1 MILILDFDEDSG
13 LQDINGNWL
22 KSSVYGCF
30 WIILQDNKKV
40 EFIEAWYT
48 RRFGISNRVYET
60 LEPVFENVVYCLM
73 NDIEDKIESGNY
85 SINLVNNMDFYN
97 LFQKIKD

>member
-1 MILILDFDEDSG
+1 MILTFDFDQDSG
-13 LQDINGNWL
+13 FTNIEGQEL
-22 KSSVYGCF
+22 KSSVYGCY
-30 WIILQDNKKV
+30 WIIVPDKEKDK
-40 EFIEAWYT
+40 FIEAWYQ
-48 RRFGISNRVYET
+48 RKFGVSDRVYTT

-73 NDIEDKIESGNY
+73 NDIEDKIDSGNY

>member
-1 MILILDFDEDSG
+1 MILIFDFDEDSAFTNIHG
-13 LQDINGNWL
+13 QQLN
-22 KSSVYGCF
+22 SSVYGYYWC
-30 WIILQDNKKV
+30 IVKDYNRDNFV
-40 EFIEAWYT
+40 EAWYQ
-48 RRFGISNRVYET
+48 RKFGISDRVYET

-85 SINLVNNMDFYN
+85 SIKLVKYIDFYD